1 MLTSYTYIHMQ
12 TTLHGHI
19 GCLLFL
25 RGSHH
30 TGPAHAEVTGGVL
43 FEVCASLRSIS
54 LHALLQH
61 QCCGTVCWVTISM
74 AKAGGDGFGRFAV
87 SVTVAVGMTA
97 TVICILC

>member
-43 FEVCASLRSIS
+43 FEVCASLRSFF
-54 LHALLQH
+54 LHGLLQ
-61 QCCGTVCWVTISM
+61 QPCNCCGSAYWVKSLSAQARLLM
-74 AKAGGDGFGRFAV
+74 DWQV
-87 SVTVAVGMTA
+87 S
-97 TVICILC
+97 CEL